1 MTRTQVLQELRRM
14 RVAEA
19 YGGWQERRLSQE
31 EAETRLDVKVPARE
45 CISVPGRL
53 GKFSSVPMGDEL
65 EDAST
70 RLGERRGSSER
81 SEPVGVRPGSD
92 VEEFGHDADRVVDPG
107 GVDVEVGDHAIR
119 IPDPDEHP
127 VSLAVRGEGF
137 EPVRSQLR
145 EDHVGLNGIVIDVD
159 ATDRALDS
167 PLFRD
172 DAMSLLNRVKLRNRV
187 LRKVSRMMSMS
198 RPTMG
203 RRGRRGRRGRI
214 SYPWTVFPV
223 ERPDAQ
229 RVAAPA
235 PSSQLA
241 VLAAPTVVA
250 GVRRIVPV
258 ALALTLDA
266 QAHAAQR
273 LAATLGDLGAAVL
286 ALEQTLAARQPAA
299 RALYGVFDAR
309 VDLILDGPVTGP
321 AAGHVSPPYR
331 VVRPAPERVV
341 NHAVI
346 TPALLPQARPRSSAD
361 GVLSARG
368 AAAEPDRSS
377 AGVEHG

>member
-14 RVAEA
+14 RFAEA

-159 ATDRALDS
+159 AVDTGEAVGKPPGVGVIGFEPIHVVVEGVYPRR
-167 PLFRD
+167 RD
-172 DAMSLLNRVKLRNRV
+172 
-187 LRKVSRMMSMS
+187 
-198 RPTMG
+198 
-203 RRGRRGRRGRI
+203 
-214 SYPWTVFPV
+214 
-223 ERPDAQ
+223 EPD
-229 RVAAPA
+229 
-235 PSSQLA
+235 LA
-241 VLAAPTVVA
+241 
-250 GVRRIVPV
+250 
-258 ALALTLDA
+258 
-266 QAHAAQR
+266 H
-273 LAATLGDLGAAVL
+273 
-286 ALEQTLAARQPAA
+286 PAA
-299 RALYGVFDAR
+299 DDLAPPPRPRDELPRANEEG
-309 VDLILDGPVTGP
+309 
-321 AAGHVSPPYR
+321 AGRGAESLGQADR
-331 VVRPAPERVV
+331 
-341 NHAVI
+341 HAV
-346 TPALLPQARPRSSAD
+346 
-361 GVLSARG
+361 
-368 AAAEPDRSS
+368 E
-377 AGVEHG
+377 